1 MRNTFVGVIITTL
14 AALSA
19 GFAFAD
25 GVKPIKMKFAG
36 SLLLNLEQQQVDAMN
51 VLLIPPVTALI
62 GIAQTK
68 AKGNLGRADVTAVT
82 KAKALE
88 YGPVSDGACPGGL
101 YGGFLKVADITD
113 NAIIFTF
120 SDLSLLYGNGQG
132 LVCVNFA
139 NGEQF
144 ASIDGEWTGGTGRFA
159 NVAGE
164 FTIVSDE
171 ISAIGGSTQFSA
183 ETGRIT
189 GFLTRP

>member
-1 MRNTFVGVIITTL
+1 MTTL

-19 GFAFAD
+19 GIAFAD
-25 GVKPIKMKFAG
+25 GAKPIRMKFAG
-36 SLLLNLEQQQVDAMN
+36 SLLLNLEQQEVDAMN
-51 VLLIPPVTALI
+51 QPIAMTAFI

-82 KAKALE
+82 KAA
-88 YGPVSDGACPGGL
+88 GIQPVPDAACPD
-101 YGGFLKVADITD
+101 GFLKVANITD

-144 ASIDGEWTGGTGRFA
+144 ASIDGDWTGGTGRFA
-159 NVAGE
+159 NAEGD
-164 FTIVSDE
+164 FTIISDE
-171 ISAIGGSTQFSA
+171 ISDIGGSTQFSA

-189 GFLTRP
+189 GFLERP